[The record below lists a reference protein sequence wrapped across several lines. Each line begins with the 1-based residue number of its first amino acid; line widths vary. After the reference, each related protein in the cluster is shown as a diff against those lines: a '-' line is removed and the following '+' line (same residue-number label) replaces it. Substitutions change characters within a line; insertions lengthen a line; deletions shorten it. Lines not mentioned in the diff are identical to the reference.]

1 MADNLQ
7 NIGVRAVVEGLSQ
20 YVSSLNT
27 INSKTADV
35 AKNTTNAAK
44 SGDGFNKALSGI
56 TQQISGLS
64 PQAAQAT
71 EALSG
76 IGEAAGVTAATLGP
90 LALVVAVI
98 AAEVGGFL
106 ALAQRGAGFSELE
119 NGFVSLTAAVNE
131 DANALLGKFRDAT
144 GGTITDM
151 ELLTDIN
158 RTLIGVSK
166 EFGHQFGEA
175 LPGLMKTAK
184 AVAEATGRDVMSVFD
199 AIAESVKRGD
209 TRMLR
214 SIGIIVD
221 QKKAYEEYA
230 KSIGKTTAE
239 LTLQERQQAVLNAVQ
254 VQGKQITDNL
264 GSSIESNADKQEKA
278 GVTIS
283 NFLDKLS
290 TTVQPIF
297 GAILDG
303 INAVLDALSSALSP
317 VVSYIGAFV
326 SLAVEGFSNAARPI
340 LEFIGRLINLPKIFG
355 DASKNFFTGGA
366 QMIGALAK
374 GILDAANTYVFPAV
388 LAIAQGIADFL
399 VGLSPPPKGPLSLID
414 QGGANTMQ
422 AWITGFTGV
431 SLDPVEQVASQVNQA
446 MGSVAT
452 EGIDQVKTR
461 LAQLDAALAPF
472 QNRLKIVQST
482 FDALKPAQEAAF
494 RAIDRQL
501 NAAQQALANGDQ
513 NAAAL
518 VQQLD
523 AQRAQLQSYVDTQ
536 QDAIDNA
543 QIQLAFA
550 QAQQAQERAILDIR
564 QKQIGPTPAEKKAA
578 KGAGGGGGAGETLE
592 AAGAG
597 FGKGG
602 GFDLANIG
610 AAKTDI
616 VNAFNEGLGGTGPD
630 SALGA
635 AQANIG
641 KIGDALGQIGQVD
654 IGSKIR
660 EKLGGVFDPS
670 KPGSILFDIGKWFKD
685 MFDPSGTGNII
696 TILAQLPIHIV
707 QAMGDIG
714 TKIAGKLV
722 EIGPSALVAL
732 GKVQLTIVQWA
743 IDLFNPALETSLT
756 FKFIDFVKNGLPN
769 ALASLENTLIT
780 SLKKPFDDV
789 LNSLA
794 QSISQILFE
803 NIPNVSIKW
812 YLDQMVGFFAALP
825 GLIAD
830 GLSALGS
837 KLSSSLITP
846 IVAGADAVIS
856 GINQM
861 IGNVFDGLKKT
872 IHSIADNFKNVPG
885 VADLLKGIDGI
896 TAPKIPL
903 IAVPAAASGG
913 LFGGGVFSANPREEL
928 IGASQQMAVFPH
940 EFVQAVRGLTQV
952 MTQIAPSMQAMIN
965 NNTTNIN
972 KSMNNTFNGVQDSG
986 EAVRRLAVM
995 RAYT

>member
-230 KSIGKTTAE
+230 KSINKTTAE

-278 GVTIS
+278 GVTVS

-452 EGIDQVKTR
+452 EGIDQVKAR
-461 LAQLDAALAPF
+461 LAQLDVALAPF

-564 QKQIGPTPAEKKAA
+564 QKQIGPTPVEKKAA
-578 KGAGGGGGAGETLE
+578 TGGKGGGGAGETPE

-635 AQANIG
+635 AQANVG
-641 KIGDALGQIGQVD
+641 KISTALGKIGQVD
-654 IGSKIR
+654 
-660 EKLGGVFDPS
+660 
-670 KPGSILFDIGKWFKD
+670 
-685 MFDPSGTGNII
+685 
-696 TILAQLPIHIV
+696 
-707 QAMGDIG
+707 
-714 TKIAGKLV
+714 
-722 EIGPSALVAL
+722 
-732 GKVQLTIVQWA
+732 
-743 IDLFNPALETSLT
+743 
-756 FKFIDFVKNGLPN
+756 
-769 ALASLENTLIT
+769 
-780 SLKKPFDDV
+780 
-789 LNSLA
+789 
-794 QSISQILFE
+794 
-803 NIPNVSIKW
+803 
-812 YLDQMVGFFAALP
+812 
-825 GLIAD
+825 
-830 GLSALGS
+830 LGS
-837 KLSSSLITP
+837 KLSEKFAGLFDPTKSGSVTFQINKWIEDTFGVDAPNGIIATMKKLPDAAASALKDFGSKAQGVVNTGAGIIAKAIDGIVNPAVEGSIPWKIKDMVTVQIPAAFAGIEKILTDSFVTPLQNVFNSISTLMQLLAGDQAPLGVNYYIRAILDFFAGIPGAIATSLSTLAAKFTASFITP

-972 KSMNNTFNGVQDSG
+972 RSMSATFNGVQDSG